1 MITTKSQTTISFN
14 TEEYLKTKLNELVK
28 NEKIIFYCYIRHLG
42 EEDTKKNHI
51 HLFIEPNGKLD
62 TLQLREYF
70 QELDL
75 DNLTKPPLGCL
86 PFQKTDNKYFGDW
99 YLYVLHDI
107 DYLIEKNLDRQY
119 HYKEED
125 FITNDIE
132 YLEYKKSQINF
143 TAINKKTQLKEYIK
157 KGYTFNEVLAL
168 SNLIPINQLHAYKSL
183 YQALEI
189 FLQEEREK
197 KENGK

>member
-1 MITTKSQTTISFN
+1 MITTKSITTISYN
-14 TEEYLKTKLNELVK
+14 TEEYLKDKLNELVK
-28 NEKIIFYCYIRHLG
+28 NEKIIFYCYIKHFA
-42 EEDTKKNHI
+42 EEDIKKDHI

-75 DNLTKPPLGCL
+75 NNLNMPPLGCL
-86 PFQKTDNKYFGDW
+86 PFQRTDNKYFGDW

-143 TAINKKTQLKEYIK
+143 TVTNKKTQLKEYIK
-157 KGYTFNEVLAL
+157 KGYTFNEVLVL
-168 SNLIPINQLHAYKSL
+168 SNLIPISQINAYKVL

-189 FLQEEREK
+189 FVQDEERNK
-197 KENGK
+197 TK